1 MNHSIV
7 YALDFDGVLCDSAVE
22 TAITGWKCAGRI
34 WRDMPEAVPPA
45 MINAFRRVRPI
56 IETGYEAI
64 LAMRLLYLGGSVEA
78 VYSDF
83 AEKSR
88 NLMEQAGVTPG
99 DLKKLF
105 GETRD
110 LWIEA
115 DLNDW
120 IRMNPLFEGIPEKLR
135 ALDKQAT
142 WYIVTTKQER
152 FVGHILR
159 ANRIELAEEKIY
171 GLDRNMSKPDVLKAL
186 LKAHPEQ
193 RLHFVEDRLPA
204 LLAVRKDDALSD
216 VALVFALWGYNTPE
230 DKAQAAQEAIHG
242 QQLAD
247 FLVFQSVSVCA

>member
-22 TAITGWKCAGRI
+22 TAVTGWKCAGRI
-34 WRDMPEAVPPA
+34 WRDVPEAVPPE
-45 MINAFRRVRPI
+45 MIDAFRRVRPI

-64 LAMRLLYLGGSVEA
+64 LAMRLLYLGDSVED
-78 VYSDF
+78 VYTDF

-115 DLNDW
+115 DLSDW

-135 ALDKQAT
+135 ALDKQAN

-152 FVGHILR
+152 FVSHILR
-159 ANRIELAEEKIY
+159 ANRIELAKEKIY
-171 GLDRNMSKPDVLKAL
+171 GLDRNMSKPEILKSL
-186 LKAHPEQ
+186 MKDHPGQ
-193 RLHFVEDRLPA
+193 RLCFVEDRLPA

-216 VALVFALWGYNTPE
+216 VALVFALWGYNTQE
-230 DKAQAAQEAIHG
+230 DKAQAAQEAVLG

-247 FLVFQSVSVCA
+247 FLML